1 MPVSLHPQPLDCDC
15 PNVYLMLYPKEPLG
29 RAIAQSPELKRQVW
43 DFLNGIDSKKILNE
57 GRVYGVG
64 LHKLEPK
71 ELGRVP
77 AAALADLL
85 NRNGVVGRS
94 Q

>member
-1 MPVSLHPQPLDCDC
+1 
-15 PNVYLMLYPKEPLG
+15 MLYPKEVLNT
-29 RAIAQSPELKRQVW
+29 AIAEAPQLKRQVW
-43 DFLNGIDSKKILNE
+43 EFLNRIGSKEMLSE
-57 GRVYGVG
+57 GRVYGGG

-85 NRNGVVGRS
+85 PEQEPRHEPKQPGLFEAVPV
-94 Q
+94 